1 MYDDASDWWNGG
13 VIGDMVLMERAIN
26 WTLEELDIEGLQR
39 SHTVLGDDGR
49 SALMVIGVKPSQH
62 AGGFDLE
69 QVPLYN
75 MEPFAGPEMHY
86 DLGVSLY
93 DMESGWKS

>member
-1 MYDDASDWWNGG
+1 
-13 VIGDMVLMERAIN
+13 MVLMERAIN
-26 WTLEELDIEGLQR
+26 WTLEEMDLVGLQR
-39 SHTVLGDDGR
+39 SHTSLADEGR
-49 SALMVIGVKPSQH
+49 SALTLIGVKPSQLM
-62 AGGFDLE
+62 GGLDLE

-75 MEPFAGPEMHY
+75 MEPFAGPETHY